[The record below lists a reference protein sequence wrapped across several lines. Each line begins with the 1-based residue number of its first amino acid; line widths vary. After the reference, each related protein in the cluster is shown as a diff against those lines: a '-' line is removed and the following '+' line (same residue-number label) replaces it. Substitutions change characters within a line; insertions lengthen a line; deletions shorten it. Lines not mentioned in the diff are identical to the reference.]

1 MDDIFALCAFRTGE
15 DGAVDALRTILRA
28 GMPVNIK
35 VGELRD
41 ESGFDLE
48 AGLGHLVCEYA
59 SESQISLAKEFID
72 VLFEFG
78 FNWMLLDGKQ
88 RTAGDI
94 AYEREL
100 PQLYGKFV
108 DAGVRSE
115 IVLQKLLED
124 SDDEGDSEGEVP
136 NLVDQHGQEVA
147 VEGNQ
152 DKFLSNQ
159 LKFDEHT
166 IQTDENDGVMMD
178 WETPIMKRSAELITR
193 KGGTV
198 LNIGFGMGIIDTF
211 IQELEPAK
219 HYIVEAH
226 PQVLDKMKSLGWYD
240 KPNVVVLEGT
250 WKTQLPKLLDERVQL
265 DGIFYDT
272 FSEHYK
278 DMLQLFDT
286 ICGLLSF
293 DGIFSYFNGLGAD
306 RQICYDVYKQVALFN
321 LKDYGF
327 DIEFEQ
333 IPVQVSNNTWD
344 NIKREYFKLDTY
356 ALPIVKFADQLDEEE
371 GELLDIQ

>member
-226 PQVLDKMKSLGWYD
+226 PQVLDKMKSL
-240 KPNVVVLEGT
+240 
-250 WKTQLPKLLDERVQL
+250 
-265 DGIFYDT
+265 
-272 FSEHYK
+272 
-278 DMLQLFDT
+278 
-286 ICGLLSF
+286 
-293 DGIFSYFNGLGAD
+293 
-306 RQICYDVYKQVALFN
+306 
-321 LKDYGF
+321 
-327 DIEFEQ
+327 
-333 IPVQVSNNTWD
+333 
-344 NIKREYFKLDTY
+344 
-356 ALPIVKFADQLDEEE
+356 
-371 GELLDIQ
+371 